1 MKIELLYFD
10 GCPNWRHTLDDITAV
25 LKEHQMP
32 PEVALVKVTSAQAA
46 KRMAF
51 PGSPTVRVN
60 GVDVEQ
66 DIPDSGY
73 GLECRIYWVEDEP
86 QGRPPKEWIAAA
98 LESVL
103 G

>member
-1 MKIELLYFD
+1 MKIELLYSD

-32 PEVALVKVTSAQAA
+32 PEVTLVKVASAQAA

-60 GVDVEQ
+60 GVDVE
-66 DIPDSGY
+66 PDAPTTGHS
-73 GLECRIYWVEDEP
+73 LACRIYLVEDEP

-98 LESVL
+98 LESAL